1 MKSTPEHTCLHT
13 VQIMDM
19 AFKFAPSCDVLPDL
33 AALVALRSRLVLD
46 LAPLPPPMAAG
57 SAAPPSGREGGH
69 RAGYGGGERV
79 DAHQRGGEGEGRH
92 STLLYGP
99 PFKRGS
105 VHGWQRRQH
114 GMTADGLRGCTL
126 RGGRPMQLGTA
137 RGTPPARVDGAV
149 LCKTASDT

>member
-99 PFKRGS
+99 PFKRQRARVAATATRDDCRWASWVHAAGGS
-105 VHGWQRRQH
+105 PHAAWNSARH
-114 GMTADGLRGCTL
+114 
-126 RGGRPMQLGTA
+126 TA
-137 RGTPPARVDGAV
+137 RACRRRSLV
-149 LCKTASDT
+149 

>member
-46 LAPLPPPMAAG
+46 LAPLPPPMAVG
-57 SAAPPSGREGGH
+57 SAAPPSWREGGP

-79 DAHQRGGEGEGRH
+79 DAHQRGGEGGGRH

-99 PFKRGS
+99 PFKRQRARVAAAATRDDGGWASWVHAAGGS
-105 VHGWQRRQH
+105 
-114 GMTADGLRGCTL
+114 LRAAWNSA
-126 RGGRPMQLGTA
+126 RHTA
-137 RGTPPARVDGAV
+137 RACRRRTFV
-149 LCKTASDT
+149 